1 MRRVSRAS
9 FLAATAAIL
18 AGVTCSFPTDQSDQV
33 FVTVTL
39 SAPLVVQGATI
50 TAHGHAFRKTGSGN
64 VPVNDVD
71 FQWSVS
77 DSNIARIV
85 NNGRGQATITGVNAG
100 LVHVVARAAVYA
112 KSADMDSMV
121 RVARALEIDSI
132 KPKNILYGG
141 RITVYGVGIN
151 NIFLAE
157 LGPAILDADTFS
169 FKGNPN
175 GLGHMQF
182 WVPFPAHSN
191 QMIAFGPGVFAT
203 APETTFVG
211 DHDIYE
217 PNDSFPALI
226 DLDPDSLIPIPQ
238 LNTLRFF
245 NPALY
250 FEPFDRN
257 SSIGLDWYRF
267 GQADTTK
274 PVTFIFAAP
283 GAGRDTTIFSILTDS
298 IYNVGGYQLDPGA
311 WILAPSS
318 GLFGCRGNA
327 FFTPIATSDSMVV
340 EFGNLT
346 SQKFFLFEEY
356 TESGRYGM
364 RVVRSLIKA
373 DPNVAPDRFG
383 PNEVCNQ
390 ADANFTKPATTIAV
404 HLGSVPFMDTTLT
417 IDFPHA
423 TDWYRFRLDTVNA
436 ADVAENVTFATVSRS
451 PGSKDTSDIDLTVL
465 DINGNYM
472 GQVVDSGSSELMT
485 LNLTTNADYYVVVSD
500 YAGAPVR
507 YALCIQVATSC
518 PSLPGPVAG
527 SSPYAATSSIPRR
540 ALRARMSPVARNAAR
555 LRALRAAQAA
565 RIPFRLP

>member
-1 MRRVSRAS
+1 MRRVSRVS
-9 FLAATAAIL
+9 FAALAAAIL

-77 DSNIARIV
+77 DSNVARIV
-85 NNGRGQATITGVNAG
+85 NDGRGTATITGVNAG
-100 LVHVVARAAVYA
+100 LVHVVARTAVYSKA
-112 KSADMDSMV
+112 ADMDSMI

-132 KPKNILYGG
+132 KPATIRYGG

-157 LGPAILDADTFS
+157 LGPAILLADTFS
-169 FKGNPN
+169 FAGNRN

-182 WVPFPAHSN
+182 WVPFPAHSD

-203 APETTFVG
+203 AAESTFVNPV
-211 DHDIYE
+211 DIFE
-217 PNDSFPALI
+217 PNDTNPALI
-226 DLDPDSLIPIPQ
+226 DLDSLNPIPQ
-238 LNTLRFF
+238 LPALRFF
-245 NPALY
+245 NPALF
-250 FEPFDRN
+250 FEPFDQK
-257 SSIGLDWYRF
+257 STSFGIDWYRF
-267 GQADTTK
+267 GQADTTQ
-274 PVTFIFAAP
+274 PATFVFSAP
-283 GAGRDTTIFSILTDS
+283 GAGRDTTLFSIMADS
-298 IYNVGGYQLDPGA
+298 IYNNGGFAYLDPNS
-311 WILAPSS
+311 WILAPNL
-318 GLFGCRGNA
+318 GVFGCRSNS
-327 FFTPIATSDSMVV
+327 FFTPVASSESTVV

-346 SQKFFLFEEY
+346 SKKFMLYEEY
-356 TESGRYGM
+356 TQSGGYEM
-364 RVVRSLIKA
+364 RVIRGLVRA
-373 DPNVAPDRFG
+373 DPTIGPDRFA
-383 PNEVCNQ
+383 PDELCNQ
-390 ADANFTKPATTIAV
+390 ADVNFANPATHIAV
-404 HLGSVPFMDTTLT
+404 HLGSAPFMDTTLT

-423 TDWYRFRLDTVNA
+423 ADWYRFRLDTVNA
-436 ADVAENVTFATVSRS
+436 ADVSENVTFATVSRS
-451 PGSKDTSDIDLTVL
+451 PGSKDTSDIDVTVL

-472 GQVVDSGSSELMT
+472 GQVVDSGSTEVMT
-485 LNLTTNADYYVVVSD
+485 LGLTTNADYYVVISD

-507 YALCIQVATSC
+507 YGLCIQVATSC

-527 SSPYAATSSIPRR
+527 VAPGMTSSIPRR
-540 ALRARMSPVARNAAR
+540 ALRERMSPALRAAAQ